1 MLKKN
6 AKNILKERME
16 ATSKKEMI
24 FLWDVLEYSILEA
37 LVKTKGQYIEVIAY
51 RSDIVEKEDIFTFEN
66 KDSFDTLRIV
76 NNIINYIENIYYDLR
91 DSNCEF
97 YNICINDIDI
107 SKKVK
112 LFKEIEDKVSNA
124 TLKEI
129 IFN

>member
-1 MLKKN
+1 MLKN
-6 AKNILKERME
+6 AKNVLKERME
-16 ATSKKEMI
+16 ATSKKEII
-24 FLWDVLEYSILEA
+24 FLWDVLEYSILET

-66 KDSFDTLRIV
+66 KDSFDTLRTI
-76 NNIINYIENIYYDLR
+76 NNIIYFIENIYYDLR

-97 YNICINDIDI
+97 YNVFINNIDI

-112 LFKEIEDKVSNA
+112 LFKEVEGKVSNA

>member
-1 MLKKN
+1 MLKN
-6 AKNILKERME
+6 AKNVLKERME
-16 ATSKKEMI
+16 VTSKKDMI
-24 FLWDVLEYSILEA
+24 SSWDVLEYSILEA
-37 LVKTKGQYIEVIAY
+37 LVKTKGQCIEVIAY

-66 KDSFDTLRIV
+66 KDSFDILRTV
-76 NNIINYIENIYYDLR
+76 NNIIYYIENIYYDLR

-112 LFKEIEDKVSNA
+112 LFKEVEDKVSNA

-129 IFN
+129 MFN

>member
-1 MLKKN
+1 
-6 AKNILKERME
+6 ME
-16 ATSKKEMI
+16 VTSKKDMI

-37 LVKTKGQYIEVIAY
+37 LVKTKGQCIEVIAY

-66 KDSFDTLRIV
+66 KDSFDILRTV
-76 NNIINYIENIYYDLR
+76 NNIIYYIENIYYDLR

-112 LFKEIEDKVSNA
+112 LFKEVEDKVSNA

-129 IFN
+129 MFN

>member
-1 MLKKN
+1 MLKN
-6 AKNILKERME
+6 AKNVLKERME
-16 ATSKKEMI
+16 VTSKKDMI

-37 LVKTKGQYIEVIAY
+37 LVKTKGQCIEVIAY

-66 KDSFDTLRIV
+66 KDSFDILRTV
-76 NNIINYIENIYYDLR
+76 NNIIYYIENIYYDLR

-112 LFKEIEDKVSNA
+112 LFKEVEDKVSNA

-129 IFN
+129 MFN